1 MNDNKAKY
9 LLIAI
14 IIIAVLSVLSV
25 KQIVL
30 FKPGRPIVNK
40 QNSTTQLEINPQSKP
55 EDVVKTFLT
64 YLNKGLVNQS
74 ELRKAW
80 SLLTKSLQKSVT
92 DAGLG
97 SSNLLSNILKTLK
110 LEDPAYNSVEIINN
124 GFSEGVF
131 NLDLKLIY
139 PDNIVVRSIKL
150 IIEDE
155 IWKIN
160 EVRDVETLKVSDT
173 LAVNSW
179 KFSNN
184 NLYEIKYPQ
193 NWILNKNTLED
204 TVIQNSNVTLDKLA
218 NYPVGAS
225 SVQIRIINIDPA
237 KPLENVVNCQS
248 IPNYSCKYVYLS
260 DRLFKE
266 IKTNTGSSTKLTYIY
281 IGKATDK
288 NVLLTVAGN
297 VETKPELEDML
308 KSVIATFKIL

>member
-110 LEDPAYNSVEIINN
+110 
-124 GFSEGVF
+124 
-131 NLDLKLIY
+131 
-139 PDNIVVRSIKL
+139 
-150 IIEDE
+150 
-155 IWKIN
+155 
-160 EVRDVETLKVSDT
+160 VSDT

-179 KFSNN
+179 KFSKN

-218 NYPVGAS
+218 NYTIGAAS
-225 SVQIRIINIDPA
+225 AQIRIINIDPA
-237 KPLENVVNCQS
+237 KPL
-248 IPNYSCKYVYLS
+248 
-260 DRLFKE
+260 
-266 IKTNTGSSTKLTYIY
+266 
-281 IGKATDK
+281 
-288 NVLLTVAGN
+288 
-297 VETKPELEDML
+297 
-308 KSVIATFKIL
+308 